1 MAFTSS
7 YTPGLIQQSEY
18 YYGTPEMTPGLS
30 GSFSGSFQGDGSALT
45 GISSTPFPFIGDAEI
60 TGSLDISGS
69 GGLKVKGPIEVSM
82 TASSGVIPLSIK
94 TISDLSSDVL
104 IQIRDDGG
112 SFDLMTFDSEGRFNM
127 RGTSTDAEGAGF
139 YASNGGVVHDHVKM
153 GFVSGKASLSISA
166 NAGDRFKVL
175 TNGSNTSP
183 MVGLTGRGTLA
194 LGTQVSSATLP
205 NEARTNT
212 MFIKTGTAP
221 STAEADNIQFFAQD
235 VNSVAG
241 TASPTFLTEDGTI
254 IQLGVT
260 SSLSY
265 VSASAFK
272 GDGSQ
277 LTNIPSIY
285 TSDGNILSTRT
296 INDRAGGFTGTA
308 GSNALKMNVR
318 NSGALLVAGY
328 QNNGNP
334 GTTNHL
340 IQWGPGATDGSMNV
354 RGKLGLTGGGG
365 RIDLTNSGGSQYF
378 TVAQTGITSTV
389 SLSATTITNNSAVAD
404 TKLTG
409 SFTGSFVGDGNNIT
423 NISPSNISYGNN
435 IEIGGTV
442 TNTYGVAIGKSST
455 SAGQAVAIG
464 GFSNAAFGAISL
476 GQSTVGGQYT
486 VAIGMDAGHSSGENS
501 VLLGYQAGK
510 NSSGNNNIAFGY
522 RAGFNQTSGTGNIT
536 IGSGSQGVAG
546 ESNQLRIGH
555 GLHGALISGSLSDG
569 GVMIRGQV
577 SASSYIGDGSGLT
590 NLPAASAGSTAGRVV
605 FTTTNGELTSETGF
619 TYDATTDR
627 LTVPNL
633 TTTTFTASF
642 ITSSTIETSGSN
654 IFGDE
659 AGVDTQ
665 TLIGTTKMT
674 GSAQIIG
681 PTKITGSLFLGDEA
695 AGSGLFI
702 ATHNGYEVKYQGT
715 SETNILSDTA
725 IISQVKNASGHYFGV
740 GGTDNQEFLIG
751 QKASMLSSTNILF
764 DVYDST
770 FIVGRGTTGT
780 GINQI
785 TGSLNITGSGGLT
798 VESSGS
804 TVFEVIGSEG
814 TLFSVD
820 DDLDGTLLD
829 VKDRSGIPVL
839 QASASGEIYLGQ
851 SPQSLYTTAVIS
863 STIADVTQSLY
874 RLDTS
879 SYGGAFFD
887 YIAHSG
893 SNARGG
899 TVSSV
904 WTPGGSVV
912 FSETTTTHI
921 GDTSNL
927 NLVVHFSQSQAQL
940 ACYADTDQYN
950 IKVITRAI

>member
-1 MAFTSS
+1 MS
-7 YTPGLIQQSEY
+7 
-18 YYGTPEMTPGLS
+18 
-30 GSFSGSFQGDGSALT
+30 
-45 GISSTPFPFIGDAEI
+45 GDAQI
-60 TGSLDISGS
+60 TGSLIVSSSVVDFTNATAISGS
-69 GGLKVKGPIEVSM
+69 IFS
-82 TASSGVIPLSIK
+82 
-94 TISDLSSDVL
+94 
-104 IQIRDDGG
+104 
-112 SFDLMTFDSEGRFNM
+112 
-127 RGTSTDAEGAGF
+127 
-139 YASNGGVVHDHVKM
+139 
-153 GFVSGKASLSISA
+153 
-166 NAGDRFKVL
+166 
-175 TNGSNTSP
+175 
-183 MVGLTGRGTLA
+183 
-194 LGTQVSSATLP
+194 
-205 NEARTNT
+205 
-212 MFIKTGTAP
+212 
-221 STAEADNIQFFAQD
+221 
-235 VNSVAG
+235 
-241 TASPTFLTEDGTI
+241 
-254 IQLGVT
+254 
-260 SSLSY
+260 
-265 VSASAFK
+265 
-272 GDGSQ
+272 
-277 LTNIPSIY
+277 
-285 TSDGNILSTRT
+285 
-296 INDRAGGFTGTA
+296 
-308 GSNALKMNVR
+308 
-318 NSGALLVAGY
+318 
-328 QNNGNP
+328 
-334 GTTNHL
+334 
-340 IQWGPGATDGSMNV
+340 
-354 RGKLGLTGGGG
+354 
-365 RIDLTNSGGSQYF
+365 
-378 TVAQTGITSTV
+378 
-389 SLSATTITNNSAVAD
+389 
-404 TKLTG
+404 
-409 SFTGSFVGDGNNIT
+409 GSFVGDGNGLR
-423 NISPSNISYGNN
+423 NISSTSLNGISLGLSTLVGDGALSAQSYGTVVGKSATSS
-435 IEIGGTV
+435 GGGQNV
-442 TNTYGVAIGKSST
+442 VVGSFSNAKTYGVSIGH
-455 SAGQAVAIG
+455 
-464 GFSNAAFGAISL
+464 
-476 GQSTVGGQYT
+476 STVGGNNT
-486 VAIGMDAGHSSGENS
+486 VAIGYNAGNTSGENN
-501 VLLGYQAGK
+501 VLVGYQPGNSTSGDYNISLGYLAG
-510 NSSGNNNIAFGY
+510 Y
-522 RAGFNQTSGTGNIT
+522 NQTTGDGNIT
-536 IGSGSQGVAG
+536 IGSGSVGLAG

-659 AGVDTQ
+659 AGVDVQ
-665 TLIGTTKMT
+665 TLIGTTKIT

-725 IISQVKNASGHYFGV
+725 IISQVKNATGHYFGV

-814 TLFSVD
+814 TLLSID
-820 DDLDGTLLD
+820 DDLDSTIFTANDKTGL
-829 VKDRSGIPVL
+829 PVL
-839 QASASGEIYLGQ
+839 QASASGEVYIGKN
-851 SPQSLYTTAVIS
+851 PQSLYTTAVIS
-863 STIADVTQSLY
+863 STTADVTQSLY
-874 RLDTS
+874 GLDTS

-940 ACYADTDQYN
+940 ACYADTSQYN

>member
-1 MAFTSS
+1 
-7 YTPGLIQQSEY
+7 
-18 YYGTPEMTPGLS
+18 
-30 GSFSGSFQGDGSALT
+30 
-45 GISSTPFPFIGDAEI
+45 
-60 TGSLDISGS
+60 
-69 GGLKVKGPIEVSM
+69 
-82 TASSGVIPLSIK
+82 
-94 TISDLSSDVL
+94 
-104 IQIRDDGG
+104 
-112 SFDLMTFDSEGRFNM
+112 
-127 RGTSTDAEGAGF
+127 
-139 YASNGGVVHDHVKM
+139 
-153 GFVSGKASLSISA
+153 
-166 NAGDRFKVL
+166 
-175 TNGSNTSP
+175 
-183 MVGLTGRGTLA
+183 
-194 LGTQVSSATLP
+194 
-205 NEARTNT
+205 
-212 MFIKTGTAP
+212 
-221 STAEADNIQFFAQD
+221 
-235 VNSVAG
+235 
-241 TASPTFLTEDGTI
+241 
-254 IQLGVT
+254 
-260 SSLSY
+260 
-265 VSASAFK
+265 
-272 GDGSQ
+272 
-277 LTNIPSIY
+277 
-285 TSDGNILSTRT
+285 
-296 INDRAGGFTGTA
+296 
-308 GSNALKMNVR
+308 
-318 NSGALLVAGY
+318 
-328 QNNGNP
+328 
-334 GTTNHL
+334 
-340 IQWGPGATDGSMNV
+340 MNV

-590 NLPAASAGSTAGRVV
+590 NLPAASAGSTSGRVV
-605 FTTTNGELTSETGF
+605 FTTTNGELTTEAGF

-642 ITSSTIETSGSN
+642 ITSSQIHTSGSN
-654 IFGDE
+654 IFGDDTT
-659 AGVDTQ
+659 DTQ
-665 TLIGTTKMT
+665 TLIGTTLMT
-674 GSAQIIG
+674 GSAQIS
-681 PTKITGSLFLGDEA
+681 GSLTFGGTAPTDLYSGGPKRVIDTSAVGGIKAKGALFLQASADSSYNSRILFGTTNSYMSFGRRGDNSTA
-695 AGSGLFI
+695 IRGVTQNYAFQLFGITQGLIGSTYTTNLPDTTFADNLTISGSG
-702 ATHNGYEVKYQGT
+702 TYM
-715 SETNILSDTA
+715 SEPLK
-725 IISQVKNASGHYFGV
+725 VH
-740 GGTDNQEFLIG
+740 
-751 QKASMLSSTNILF
+751 
-764 DVYDST
+764 
-770 FIVGRGTTGT
+770 
-780 GINQI
+780 
-785 TGSLNITGSGGLT
+785 GSG
-798 VESSGS
+798 SS
-804 TVFEVIGSEG
+804 VFEVIGTEG

-940 ACYADTDQYN
+940 ACYADTSQYN

>member
-60 TGSLDISGS
+60 TGSLIIS
-69 GGLKVKGPIEVSM
+69 
-82 TASSGVIPLSIK
+82 
-94 TISDLSSDVL
+94 
-104 IQIRDDGG
+104 
-112 SFDLMTFDSEGRFNM
+112 
-127 RGTSTDAEGAGF
+127 
-139 YASNGGVVHDHVKM
+139 
-153 GFVSGKASLSISA
+153 
-166 NAGDRFKVL
+166 
-175 TNGSNTSP
+175 GSNTSGLEIRGP
-183 MVGLTGRGTLA
+183 IKVHHSGSPAARFSSNSDTSEEVLLYDSKITIEDSGYEMVKLSGNLHGSRVGVLDLRRWTVNSGAVIVAHPDYTSYIQSSLLIGKEGTVNSTHAYKLDVNGDVK
-194 LGTQVSSATLP
+194 LGNGTDDSIEILGPVTASTDMSSSAASTASFGSFVGNGNNITNISPSNITYGNNIAIGGTVTDTYGVAIGKSATSAGQAVAIGGFSSATFGAISLGQS
-205 NEARTNT
+205 TNGGNYT
-212 MFIKTGTAP
+212 VAVGMDAGHASGQYNVLLGYQAGKNSSGNNNIAFGYRAGFNQTTGTG
-221 STAEADNIQFFAQD
+221 NITIG
-235 VNSVAG
+235 SGSLGIAG
-241 TASPTFLTEDGTI
+241 ESN
-254 IQLGVT
+254 QLRIGNGNGDALI
-260 SSLSY
+260 SGSLSDGGVMIRGQ
-265 VSASAFK
+265 VSASSYI
-272 GDGSQ
+272 GDGSG
-277 LTNIPSIY
+277 LTNLPSIY

-328 QNNGNP
+328 QNNGDP

-409 SFTGSFVGDGNNIT
+409 SFTGSFVGDGSNLTGIT
-423 NISPSNISYGNN
+423 A
-435 IEIGGTV
+435 T
-442 TNTYGVAIGKSST
+442 
-455 SAGQAVAIG
+455 
-464 GFSNAAFGAISL
+464 
-476 GQSTVGGQYT
+476 
-486 VAIGMDAGHSSGENS
+486 
-501 VLLGYQAGK
+501 
-510 NSSGNNNIAFGY
+510 
-522 RAGFNQTSGTGNIT
+522 
-536 IGSGSQGVAG
+536 
-546 ESNQLRIGH
+546 
-555 GLHGALISGSLSDG
+555 
-569 GVMIRGQV
+569 
-577 SASSYIGDGSGLT
+577 
-590 NLPAASAGSTAGRVV
+590 AGSTAGRVV

-642 ITSSTIETSGSN
+642 ITSSQIHTSGSN
-654 IFGDE
+654 IFGDDTT
-659 AGVDTQ
+659 DTQ
-665 TLIGTTKMT
+665 TLIGTTLMT
-674 GSAQIIG
+674 GSAQIS
-681 PTKITGSLFLGDEA
+681 GSLTFGGTAPTDLYSGGPKRVIDTSAVGGIKAKGALFLQASADSSYNSRILFGTTNSYMSFGRRGDNSTA
-695 AGSGLFI
+695 IRGVTQNYAFQLFGITQGLIGSTYTTNLPDTTFADNLTISGSG
-702 ATHNGYEVKYQGT
+702 TYM
-715 SETNILSDTA
+715 SEPLK
-725 IISQVKNASGHYFGV
+725 VH
-740 GGTDNQEFLIG
+740 
-751 QKASMLSSTNILF
+751 
-764 DVYDST
+764 
-770 FIVGRGTTGT
+770 
-780 GINQI
+780 
-785 TGSLNITGSGGLT
+785 GSG
-798 VESSGS
+798 SS
-804 TVFEVIGSEG
+804 VFEVIGTEG

-940 ACYADTDQYN
+940 ACYADTSQYN